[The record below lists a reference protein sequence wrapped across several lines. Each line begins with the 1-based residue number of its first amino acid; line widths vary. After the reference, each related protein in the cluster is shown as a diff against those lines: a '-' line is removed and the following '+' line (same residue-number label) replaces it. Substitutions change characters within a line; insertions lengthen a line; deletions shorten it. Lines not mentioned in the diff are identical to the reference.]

1 MAEPSGLPSPGDG
14 LAEAAVEAIR
24 ARTALEPEVGIVLG
38 SGLGQVAEDLSEEA
52 SFAFADIAGFPE
64 PTAPGHAG
72 QLKLGELAGVPVA
85 VFRGRFHFYEGNEMS
100 VCALPARVSRLLGA
114 GAMILTAAVGGIA
127 EGLSTGHLVVGTDH
141 LNMMGVSPLR
151 GWRNPDGSPPFVE
164 LTQVYDRKLA
174 DLAVGSAESLGI
186 PVSRGVYAAMPGPT
200 YETPAEIEFLR
211 LAGASVVG
219 MSIVPE
225 AVPARALGMR
235 VLGLFFVTNAV
246 GVEVTHEEV
255 VAASG
260 AVAGAIGLLVADVLA
275 KGAPWTA
282 M

>member
-1 MAEPSGLPSPGDG
+1 MAEPSGLASPGDG

-211 LAGASVVG
+211 RAGASVVG